1 MKLKLMPFFLGVF
14 TLTLAIAPLA
24 AQACSGGNK
33 DRGTSETNL
42 PAERTQTS
50 VTIEETTF
58 LS

>member
-1 MKLKLMPFFLGVF
+1 MKLKLMTFFLGVF

-24 AQACSGGNK
+24 AQACSGENK

-42 PAERTQTS
+42 PERTQTS
-50 VTIEETTF
+50 IILEEASF

>member
-24 AQACSGGNK
+24 AQACSGENK

-42 PAERTQTS
+42 PERTQTS
-50 VTIEETTF
+50 VILEEASF